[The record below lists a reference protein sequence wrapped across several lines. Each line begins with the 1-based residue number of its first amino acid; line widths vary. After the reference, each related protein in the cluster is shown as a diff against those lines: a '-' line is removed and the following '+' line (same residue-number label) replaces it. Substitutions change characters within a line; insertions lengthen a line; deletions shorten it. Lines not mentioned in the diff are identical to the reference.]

1 MDPFVSVEENYY
13 WEELDTELCTVKCY
27 LIKNWYRISGEVSK
41 TFGSKEQ
48 SSQEKLCFSKDL
60 LLTPIEDDCTGLQK
74 IFYQN
79 TAGVPEKSSSKDEVS
94 GTKELRSQEKQSFFK
109 ILFKRQAYETAFDPL
124 GPFTPKPTRLFKEI
138 EYVMNHNGIYVPL
151 KSITYNGYS
160 QENNYQTVEYDSNG
174 NRTIKRWF
182 DEFNLQ
188 TQFCIYK
195 GFGTF
200 SSDESSCPSEEYYGI
215 SSENKIYLKLKIL
228 YKAERSSPLDFYNKK
243 VLSVTHYDEY
253 GDNTKEL
260 RSKMGSYQ
268 FIA

>member
-13 WEELDTELCTVKCY
+13 WEELDTERSSFGAPNNVKCY
-27 LIKNWYRISGEVSK
+27 LIKNWYRISGTKGSKKEVSG
-41 TFGSKEQ
+41 T
-48 SSQEKLCFSKDL
+48 KDL

-74 IFYQN
+74 LFYQN
-79 TAGVPEKSSSKDEVS
+79 TVGVSTGSKGALVLKESEEFSGNISS
-94 GTKELRSQEKQSFFK
+94 K
-109 ILFKRQAYETAFDPL
+109 ILFKRQAYETVLDPL
-124 GPFTPKPTRLFKEI
+124 GPFTLKPTRLFKEI